1 MVTMC
6 KIVRHLFAPTE
17 ISKVNAPGV
26 CRERVGVKSAFFLGR
41 TERRDRAVRL
51 LDVSLLVVLS
61 VASCQVLAQIAL
73 DAAGV
78 GGAREPPEWRSTAGY
93 PFPALADTVARMQN
107 VAHAMRLR
115 DYCADRRVPDEFVRA
130 RLQRFSQLTGR
141 EETCTTLLD
150 Y

>member
-1 MVTMC
+1 M
-6 KIVRHLFAPTE
+6 R
-17 ISKVNAPGV
+17 
-26 CRERVGVKSAFFLGR
+26 FLP
-41 TERRDRAVRL
+41 L
-51 LDVSLLVVLS
+51 LMSMILML
-61 VASCQVLAQIAL
+61 AAGQVHAQTDGAAGID
-73 DAAGV
+73 DAAVDGTPE
-78 GGAREPPEWRSTAGY
+78 GAETANQGANGREPPEWRSTAGY

>member
-1 MVTMC
+1 M
-6 KIVRHLFAPTE
+6 R
-17 ISKVNAPGV
+17 
-26 CRERVGVKSAFFLGR
+26 FLP
-41 TERRDRAVRL
+41 L
-51 LDVSLLVVLS
+51 LMSMILML
-61 VASCQVLAQIAL
+61 
-73 DAAGV
+73 AAGQV
-78 GGAREPPEWRSTAGY
+78 HAQADGAAVDGTPEGAETANQGADGREPPEWRSTAGY